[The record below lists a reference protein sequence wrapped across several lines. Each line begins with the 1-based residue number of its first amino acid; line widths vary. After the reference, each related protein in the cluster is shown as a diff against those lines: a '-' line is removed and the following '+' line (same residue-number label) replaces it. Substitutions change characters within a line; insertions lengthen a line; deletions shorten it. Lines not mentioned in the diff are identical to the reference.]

1 MALTPEQVL
10 NKQFQMTQFRKGY
23 DERDVD
29 DFLDEIVVELR
40 ALIAQR
46 DDYKQQLD
54 DCRAGR
60 GMPPADQS
68 GAGPADDRSGDA
80 GVGDDDA
87 DTAHEQAAARL
98 AQLRGEIE
106 QAQAQLDEVTSR
118 ISAARDQADAPAA
131 ASDDAGLGAGAGAP
145 VVAAAGG
152 LGAAGLIELAQRV
165 HDEHVAKG
173 QARHDELVD
182 AGQARHDELVG
193 TAQTRHDELLS
204 SAQTRHDEL
213 LTEARER
220 STGMIAEAQSAKDAL
235 LAGLVD
241 QQHTLEAKLDALRGY
256 ERTYRSELRS
266 YFEGKLAELDQ
277 TGADLPEQP
286 AAAQDGGSPEA

>member
-10 NKQFQMTQFRKGY
+10 NKQFQTTQFRKGY

-29 DFLDEIVVELR
+29 DFLDEIVAELR

-46 DDYKQQLD
+46 DDYKRQLD

-68 GAGPADDRSGDA
+68 EAGPADDRPADV

-87 DTAHEQAAARL
+87 HAAREQAQRL

-106 QAQAQLDEVTSR
+106 QAQAQLDEVNSR
-118 ISAARDQADAPAA
+118 ISAARDQADAPE
-131 ASDDAGLGAGAGAP
+131 GRAGASAP
-145 VVAAAGG
+145 AVAAAGG

-173 QARHDELVD
+173 QARHDELVE

-193 TAQTRHDELLS
+193 SAQTRHDELLS
-204 SAQTRHDEL
+204 TAQARHDEL

-220 STGMIAEAQSAKDAL
+220 SSGMIAEAQQAKDAL

-277 TGADLPEQP
+277 TAADLPDEP
-286 AAAQDGGSPEA
+286 AGEQDGSGAGV